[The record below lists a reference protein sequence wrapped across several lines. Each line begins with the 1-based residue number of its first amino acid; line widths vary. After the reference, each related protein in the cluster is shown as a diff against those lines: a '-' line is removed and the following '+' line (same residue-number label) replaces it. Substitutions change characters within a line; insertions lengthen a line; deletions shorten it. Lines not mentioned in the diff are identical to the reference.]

1 MEWRKETINRLKT
14 LCTKEMLWCTID
26 SVFVHLLERSKTGF
40 FHVFSVLR
48 ALFSFILPALG
59 N

>member
-1 MEWRKETINRLKT
+1 MEWRKETINKLKT
-14 LCTKEMLWCTID
+14 LCTKMLWRTID
-26 SVFVHLLERSKTGF
+26 SVFIRLLERSKTGF